1 MGLGP
6 HRPGRELERAVQRG
20 DLGMAVAITRDIARE
35 GGRPIP
41 LNLALQL
48 LPLVATQQTEAYDSW
63 ACRWLARWLS
73 ETPGATIERA
83 AELAGALADLPTEPL
98 AADEAIRR
106 VY

>member
-6 HRPGRELERAVQRG
+6 QRPRRELERAVERG
-20 DLGMAVAITRDIARE
+20 DLGMSVAIARDMARE

-41 LNLALQL
+41 LNLALRL
-48 LPLVATQQTEAYDSW
+48 LPLVATQQTDAYDGW
-63 ACRWLARWLS
+63 ACRWLTRWLS

-83 AELAGALADLPTEPL
+83 ADLAGALADLPAEPL

-106 VY
+106 AW